1 MLTMLIVNSIVIY
14 KWHDNSDLC
23 SRKLNLQKMKKGK
36 TMKSFN
42 NKVAA
47 ITGAGSGMGQQLA
60 VLLAKAGCHLSIS
73 DVNEQGLAE
82 TLGLIKAYDVRVTS
96 QKVNVADREQVKAW
110 AESTLKDH
118 GSVNMIFNNAGVAL
132 GSTVEGSS
140 YQDLEWIMGIN
151 FWGVVYGTKEF
162 LPLLKKSGEGHII
175 NISSLFGLT
184 AQPTQSAYNSS
195 KFAVRGF
202 TESLRQELDIEN
214 CGVSALCVHPGG
226 IRTNIA
232 NDARMS
238 ESIKSLGMN
247 PEKSAKAFNKLL
259 RMPAAEAAEQILD
272 AVLKNKRRLLIGN
285 DAKALD
291 IMQRILPQG
300 YQKVTAF
307 ATKLSKRLEPK

>member
-1 MLTMLIVNSIVIY
+1 
-14 KWHDNSDLC
+14 
-23 SRKLNLQKMKKGK
+23 MKNFK
-36 TMKSFN
+36 

-73 DVNEQGLAE
+73 DVNEKGLAE
-82 TLGLIKAYDVRVTS
+82 TVELVKPYNVRVTS
-96 QKVNVADREQVKAW
+96 KKVNVAKLEEVRAW
-110 AESTLKDH
+110 AADTVQNH

-132 GSTVEGSS
+132 GSTVEGAN
-140 YQDLEWIMGIN
+140 YEDLEWIMGIN
-151 FWGVVYGTKEF
+151 YWGVVYGTKEF
-162 LPLLKKSGEGHII
+162 LPYIKKTGEGHII
-175 NISSLFGLT
+175 NTSSLFGLT

-202 TESLRQELDIEN
+202 TETLRQELDIEN

-232 NDARMS
+232 NDARMNDS
-238 ESIKSLGMN
+238 LKSLGMN

-259 RMPAAEAAEQILD
+259 RMPAEDASQQILD
-272 AVLKNKRRLLIGN
+272 AVLKNRRRLLFGN
-285 DAKALD
+285 DAKAIDL
-291 IMQRILPQG
+291 MQRILPTG
-300 YQKVTAF
+300 YQKVTAL

>member
-1 MLTMLIVNSIVIY
+1 
-14 KWHDNSDLC
+14 
-23 SRKLNLQKMKKGK
+23 MKNFK
-36 TMKSFN
+36 

-60 VLLAKAGCHLSIS
+60 YLLAKEGCHLSLS
-73 DVNEQGLAE
+73 DVNEKGLAE
-82 TLGLIKAYDVRVTS
+82 TVELVKPYNVRVTTK
-96 QKVNVADREQVKAW
+96 KVNVANRDEMKVW
-110 AESTLKDH
+110 AEETVQNH

-132 GSTVEGSS
+132 GATVEGET
-140 YQDLEWIMGIN
+140 YEELEWIVGIN

-162 LPLLKKSGEGHII
+162 LPYIKKTGDGHII
-175 NISSLFGLT
+175 NTSSLFGLT
-184 AQPTQSAYNSS
+184 AQPTQSGYNAT

-202 TESLRQELDIEN
+202 TESLRQELDLEN

-232 NDARMS
+232 NDARMNDS
-238 ESIKSLGMN
+238 LRSLGMN

-259 RMPAAEAAEQILD
+259 RKPAVEASQEILD

-285 DAKALD
+285 DAKTID
-291 IMQRILPQG
+291 IMQRILPTG
-300 YQKVTAF
+300 YQKVVAY

>member
-1 MLTMLIVNSIVIY
+1 
-14 KWHDNSDLC
+14 
-23 SRKLNLQKMKKGK
+23 MKNFK
-36 TMKSFN
+36 

-73 DVNEQGLAE
+73 DVNEKGLAE
-82 TLGLIKAYDVRVTS
+82 TVELVKPYNVRITS
-96 QKVNVADREQVKAW
+96 KKVNVAKLEEVRAW
-110 AESTLKDH
+110 AADTVQNH

-132 GSTVEGSS
+132 GSTVEGAN
-140 YQDLEWIMGIN
+140 YEDLEWIMGIN
-151 FWGVVYGTKEF
+151 YWGVVYGTKEF
-162 LPLLKKSGEGHII
+162 LPYIKKSGEGHII
-175 NISSLFGLT
+175 NTSSLFGLT

-232 NDARMS
+232 NDARMNDS
-238 ESIKSLGMN
+238 LKSLGMN

-259 RMPAAEAAEQILD
+259 RMPAEDASQQILD

-285 DAKALD
+285 DAKAIDL
-291 IMQRILPQG
+291 MQRILPTG
-300 YQKVTAF
+300 YQKVTAL

>member
-1 MLTMLIVNSIVIY
+1 
-14 KWHDNSDLC
+14 
-23 SRKLNLQKMKKGK
+23 MKNFK
-36 TMKSFN
+36 

-73 DVNEQGLAE
+73 DVNEKGLAE
-82 TLGLIKAYDVRVTS
+82 TVELVKPYNVRVTS
-96 QKVNVADREQVKAW
+96 KKVNVAKLEEVRAW
-110 AESTLKDH
+110 AADTMQNH

-132 GSTVEGSS
+132 GSTVEGAN
-140 YQDLEWIMGIN
+140 YEDLEWIMGIN
-151 FWGVVYGTKEF
+151 YWGVVYGTKEF
-162 LPLLKKSGEGHII
+162 LPYIKKTGEGHII
-175 NISSLFGLT
+175 NTSSLFGLT

-232 NDARMS
+232 NDARMNDS
-238 ESIKSLGMN
+238 LKSLGMN

-259 RMPAAEAAEQILD
+259 RMPAEDASQQILD

-285 DAKALD
+285 DAKAIDL
-291 IMQRILPQG
+291 MQRILPTG
-300 YQKVTAF
+300 YQKVTAL

>member
-1 MLTMLIVNSIVIY
+1 
-14 KWHDNSDLC
+14 
-23 SRKLNLQKMKKGK
+23 
-36 TMKSFN
+36 MKSFN

-47 ITGAGSGMGQQLA
+47 ITGAGSGIGQQLA
-60 VLLAKAGCHLSIS
+60 VLLAQQGCHVALSDI
-73 DVNEQGLAE
+73 NEQGLA
-82 TLGLIKAYDVRVTS
+82 
-96 QKVNVADREQVKAW
+96 
-110 AESTLKDH
+110 STLELLKSYPVTVSSQVLDVSNREAVQQWAQARVQQH
-118 GSVNMIFNNAGVAL
+118 GSVNMVFNNAGVAL
-132 GSTVEGSS
+132 GSTVEGAS
-140 YQDLEWIMGIN
+140 YQELEWIVGIN

-162 LPLLKKSGEGHII
+162 LPFIKQTKDGHII

-184 AQPTQSAYNSS
+184 AQPTQSAYNAT

-214 CGVSALCVHPGG
+214 SGVSALSVHPGG

-238 ESIKSLGMN
+238 DSIKSMGMN

-259 RMPAAEAAEQILD
+259 RMPAEEAAQQILD

-285 DAKALD
+285 DAKTLD
-291 IMQRILPQG
+291 LIQRVLPTGYQRI
-300 YQKVTAF
+300 TAM

>member
-1 MLTMLIVNSIVIY
+1 M
-14 KWHDNSDLC
+14 K
-23 SRKLNLQKMKKGK
+23 NLK
-36 TMKSFN
+36 

-73 DVNEQGLAE
+73 DVNEKGLAE
-82 TLGLIKAYDVRVTS
+82 TVELVKPYNVRVTS
-96 QKVNVADREQVKAW
+96 KKVNVAKLEEVRAW
-110 AESTLKDH
+110 AADTVQNH

-132 GSTVEGSS
+132 GSTVEGAN
-140 YQDLEWIMGIN
+140 YEDLEWIMGIN
-151 FWGVVYGTKEF
+151 YWGVVYGTKEF
-162 LPLLKKSGEGHII
+162 LPYIKKTGEGHII
-175 NISSLFGLT
+175 NTSSLFGLT

-232 NDARMS
+232 NDARMNDS
-238 ESIKSLGMN
+238 LKSLGMN

-259 RMPAAEAAEQILD
+259 RMPAEDASQQILD

-285 DAKALD
+285 DAKAIDL
-291 IMQRILPQG
+291 MQRILPTG
-300 YQKVTAF
+300 YQKVTAL